1 MTTRELKKLNNYQ
14 EFKTD
19 EESTTFT
26 KEEQFKLS
34 NDGRIVPQGL
44 TVAKKNHN

>member
-1 MTTRELKKLNNYQ
+1 MK

-19 EESTTFT
+19 EENTNFT

-34 NDGRIVPQGL
+34 NEGKIIHQ
-44 TVAKKNHN
+44 K